1 VAKTPGTQLLRVR
14 RKAEERVDLAVDKQ
28 LLGPNGTAG
37 DPVDLRLW
45 VDPHIGSD
53 QRQEQMLGRS
63 HRSEADLLAAE
74 IGDAAYLFAREQPEA
89 PDMHPGQKLDRGAAI
104 NVDDLHRAE
113 IMAEVDYTT
122 CDRVGLVDLRFERHV
137 SDVGEA
143 FGAQEVGDDICR
155 SAADALVIGQPHGGR
170 LERCFRRE

>member
-1 VAKTPGTQLLRVR
+1 MPLARSSLGLG

-74 IGDAAYLFAREQPEA
+74 IGDAEDLFADEQLEA
-89 PDMHPGQKLDRGAAI
+89 ADMNPGQR
-104 NVDDLHRAE
+104 LHRDVA
-113 IMAEVDYTT
+113 A
-122 CDRVGLVDLRFERHV
+122 RLRGVAGR
-137 SDVGEA
+137 SDPAVCCGSD
-143 FGAQEVGDDICR
+143 GNNNLLNVPR
-155 SAADALVIGQPHGGR
+155 
-170 LERCFRRE
+170 